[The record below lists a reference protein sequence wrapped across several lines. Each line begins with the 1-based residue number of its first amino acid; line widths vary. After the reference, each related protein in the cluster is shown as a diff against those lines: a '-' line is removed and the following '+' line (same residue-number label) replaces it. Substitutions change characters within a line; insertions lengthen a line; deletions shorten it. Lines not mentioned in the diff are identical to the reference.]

1 MTDTDEALV
10 VWRGRLM
17 HLCELCLA
25 RWSMQIS
32 TVVMLAAAVLVAHFV
47 TAEESS
53 KSAADYDLTVVVQT
67 NAHEGPVFVPSQGR
81 LYFTTKP
88 DFTAS
93 DTHIAINY
101 LDIAT
106 TRVASFRSH
115 SNMANGMWLSRD
127 GKSLLVAEQGTFMSP
142 GAISRIAL
150 ADGKREVVIDEFQG
164 KPFNSPNKVIESSAG
179 WIYFSDPDY
188 GHNQGFKPAPLL
200 PMAVYAHDTLSGAT
214 VRLSTAFDRPHGL
227 ALSPNENV
235 LYVGDTAAVDG
246 RSSYKPGAT
255 HGVFD
260 AKLLAPDSLGV
271 VRSLLQVPVGI
282 PDGVV
287 TSPNGD
293 LFVAA
298 GDGVRHY
305 SDEGKFLGLMAIENG
320 AVNLTLV
327 NGVLYITAD
336 TAIYRATPQW
346 HLPTPNS
353 P

>member
-1 MTDTDEALV
+1 
-10 VWRGRLM
+10 M
-17 HLCELCLA
+17 HRCEIFSA
-25 RWSMQIS
+25 RWAMQIS
-32 TVVMLAAAVLVAHFV
+32 TVVMLAAAFWVPQLA
-47 TAEESS
+47 TAAG
-53 KSAADYDLTVVVQT
+53 SADTDTDYELTVVVQT

-101 LDIAT
+101 LDIVT
-106 TRVASFRSH
+106 HKVVSFRSH

-127 GKSLLVAEQGTFMSP
+127 GKSLLVAEQGTFTSP
-142 GAISRIAL
+142 AAISRIAL
-150 ADGKREVVIDEFQG
+150 ADGKREVIVDEYQG
-164 KPFNSPNKVIESSAG
+164 KPFNSPNKVIESSTG

-200 PMAVYAHDTLSGAT
+200 PMAVYAHDPLSGTT
-214 VRLSTAFDRPHGL
+214 VRLSTSFDRPHGL
-227 ALSPNENV
+227 ALSPDENI

-246 RSSYKPGAT
+246 KSSYNPSAT
-255 HGVFD
+255 HGIVD
-260 AKLLAPDSLGV
+260 ARLLTPDSLGV
-271 VRSLLQVPVGI
+271 VHSLLEVPVGI

-305 SDEGKFLGLMAIENG
+305 SDDGKFLRLLAIENG

-327 NGVLYITAD
+327 DGVLYITAD
-336 TAIYRATPQW
+336 TAIYRATVY
-346 HLPTPNS
+346 
-353 P
+353 